1 MLDLVPAMAE
11 IFLLSAVC
19 IILVADLFI
28 SDQHRFV
35 TYWATQIS
43 LVMTAMI
50 SAAGLGADPV
60 LVLIKH

>member
-1 MLDLVPAMAE
+1 MAE

-50 SAAGLGADPV
+50 SAAGLGAVPINRV
-60 LVLIKH
+60 TAVGAP